1 MAGVGAGDGRLVL
14 ALLFVEAG
22 LVEAGGLG
30 ELRQLPA
37 LGGGLSVQAQ
47 ALLKT
52 ADTVRGQAVNDWN
65 ATSAVNKDEEAMN
78 LVEFQNMY
86 QANMKVIS
94 VANTLFDATLAM
106 MG

>member
-1 MAGVGAGDGRLVL
+1 
-14 ALLFVEAG
+14 
-22 LVEAGGLG
+22 
-30 ELRQLPA
+30 
-37 LGGGLSVQAQ
+37 
-47 ALLKT
+47 
-52 ADTVRGQAVNDWN
+52 VRTQAVNDWKS
-65 ATSAVNKDEEAMN
+65 TSGVNKDEEAMN